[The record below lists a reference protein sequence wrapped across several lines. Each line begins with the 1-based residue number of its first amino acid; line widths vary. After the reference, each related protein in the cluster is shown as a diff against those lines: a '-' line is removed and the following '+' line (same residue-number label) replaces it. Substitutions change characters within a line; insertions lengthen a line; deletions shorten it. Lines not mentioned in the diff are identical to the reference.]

1 MFIFGIIFQGLAM
14 LVNGLCTILYW
25 LLFARIIVSWLSV
38 DPFSGP
44 MQFLIQVTEPILEPL
59 RRLPLRIGMMDLS
72 PLVAFF
78 MLYVTNK
85 VLVTIL
91 LRLAYQFGGGA

>member
-14 LVNGLCTILYW
+14 LVHGVCTLLYW
-25 LLFARIIVSWLSV
+25 LLFARIIISWFPV

-44 MQFLIQVTEPILEPL
+44 VQFLIQVTDPILAPL
-59 RRLPLRIGMMDLS
+59 RRLPLQIGMLDLS

-78 MLYVTNK
+78 VLFITDK
-85 VLVTIL
+85 ILVTIL
-91 LRLAYQFGGGA
+91 MRLAYQFGGG